1 MAFSVDIYL
10 DLRKGRGITVGFNKG
25 IIIFTLGGSFKCY
38 LIYIKY
44 FLNEQIFFLTIL
56 WY

>member
-44 FLNEQIFFLTIL
+44 FFK
-56 WY
+56 